1 MRPPSNQDARID
13 VPSIKQ
19 HPWVLKPLPP
29 QYAAAL
35 EELHKEQRVI
45 DERLKSGVYH
55 NPERDKTLEVRPG
68 AGARGREGRSGKGK
82 ARESSNR
89 KASVYK
95 AVLVW
100 LLASGYLAPSDY
112 HRFRVMG
119 LPRT

>member
-1 MRPPSNQDARID
+1 MLRPPSPQDARID

-55 NPERDKTLEVRPG
+55 NPERDKTLEVCGGGG
-68 AGARGREGRSGKGK
+68 AEAGPAGRGSGRGMSTT
-82 ARESSNR
+82 NR
-89 KASVYK
+89 KASVCK
-95 AVLVW
+95 AGVVW
-100 LLASGYLAPSDY
+100 FLACASG
-112 HRFRVMG
+112 
-119 LPRT
+119 